1 MLRSFCILSLMT
13 VTCIALVACSGGP
26 KLAESEGVVKI
37 NGQPAEKIRVQF
49 WPEKEG
55 PRSVGVTDAQGRFK
69 LTTED
74 ETGPGA
80 AIGPNKVTLLDLEL
94 YGGGRILGRAAEDT
108 DISQGKKSRIDPAY
122 NSPNTS
128 GLSKE

>member
-1 MLRSFCILSLMT
+1 
-13 VTCIALVACSGGP
+13 
-26 KLAESEGVVKI
+26 
-37 NGQPAEKIRVQF
+37 
-49 WPEKEG
+49 
-55 PRSVGVTDAQGRFK
+55 VGVTDAQGRFK

-94 YGGGRILGRAAEDT
+94 YGGGKILGRAAEDT

-128 GLSKE
+128 GLSKEVEAGKKNEFELDVKPLGGK